1 MRGFLM
7 KMFEIPIYF
16 STGGEKQTNA
26 CEFAK
31 NIIKNDYRFI
41 ELSGGMHDPFLD
53 EALKELIKLNARI
66 MLHNYFPPPKNPF
79 VMNLASE
86 NFEVIEKSMSLA
98 KHAIQLSKQV
108 SSHYYAIHAGFLF
121 DPQPADLGNVISRAA
136 TIAPERGL
144 EIFAKNVLK
153 LHRYAEESEVS
164 LLVENNVISGPNLQ
178 KFNINPF
185 LLTSKIGILEFI
197 QATDNKVG
205 ILMDLGHWKVSS
217 RSLGFDAKK
226 ELKEVNKFIKGYH
239 LSENDG
245 ITDQHKSFDESA
257 WFLDELHKNIDFVT
271 LEIHSQE
278 PEELILAA
286 DIVKKRLGS

>member
-1 MRGFLM
+1 M
-7 KMFEIPIYF
+7 KISEIPIYF

-31 NIIKNDYRFI
+31 KIIENGYRFI
-41 ELSGGMHDPFLD
+41 ELSGGMYDPLLD
-53 EALKELIKLNARI
+53 ESLKDLLGLNAQI
-66 MLHNYFPPPKNPF
+66 MLHNYFPPAKNPF

-98 KHAIQLSKQV
+98 QHAIQLSKQV

-136 TIAPERGL
+136 TIAHERGL

-153 LHRYAEESEVS
+153 LYRYAEENEVC

-178 KFNINPF
+178 KFDMDPF
-185 LLTSKIGILEFI
+185 LLTGRIGILEFT
-197 QATDNKVG
+197 QATENKVG

-226 ELKEVNKFIKGYH
+226 ELKEINGFIKGYH
-239 LSENDG
+239 LSENNG
-245 ITDQHKSFDESA
+245 ITDQHQSFDENA
-257 WFLDELHKNIDFVT
+257 WFLDELEKNVDFVT
-271 LEIHSQE
+271 LEIHTQE
-278 PEELILAA
+278 IGELISAA
-286 DIVKKRLGS
+286 DIVKKRLAI